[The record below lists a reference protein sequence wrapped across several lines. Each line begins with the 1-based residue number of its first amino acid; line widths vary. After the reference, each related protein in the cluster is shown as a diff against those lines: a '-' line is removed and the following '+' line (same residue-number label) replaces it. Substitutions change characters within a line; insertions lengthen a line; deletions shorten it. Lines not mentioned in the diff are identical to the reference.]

1 MRFLKATKCWRLLRA
16 PLTVELARVTL
27 DEVDYH
33 VLLTLGRVVTDKNVV
48 VVPVICN
55 LEL

>member
-48 VVPVICN
+48 VVLVICN